1 MKTRPLKLK
10 GDAVKNNNKD
20 IVHRD
25 EIYINVLW
33 QEELKILEE
42 NYFETDLL
50 HLYSMIYMNVALN
63 VIGTY

>member
-33 QEELKILEE
+33 QEELKILESE
-42 NYFETDLL
+42 CIRYIQVR
-50 HLYSMIYMNVALN
+50 SNVLSYQVAS
-63 VIGTY
+63 

>member
-42 NYFETDLL
+42 N
-50 HLYSMIYMNVALN
+50 
-63 VIGTY
+63 

>member
-42 NYFETDLL
+42 INLKPTFYNYT
-50 HLYSMIYMNVALN
+50 V
-63 VIGTY
+63 